1 VTGRFMTLPM
11 VGVAFLFAALA
22 APAQAAD
29 VPIVT
34 GEHWT
39 KASEAEKKAFLVG
52 AANVI
57 SIEYELR
64 RDDLRQRPG
73 MIAALV
79 SNLQPMTL
87 SDISQAVDAYYMA
100 NPGQTSRSVIEVIV
114 TDIARSNRRSR
125 ESSYAE
131 DPITC
136 DALRRADRHCL
147 HQHDP

>member
-1 VTGRFMTLPM
+1 VTGRYMRFATI
-11 VGVAFLFAALA
+11 GVALLIAALVV
-22 APAQAAD
+22 PAQAAD

-64 RDDLRQRPG
+64 RGDRRQRPG

-79 SNLQPMTL
+79 TNLQPMTL

-100 NPGQTSRSVIEVIV
+100 NPGQSSRSVIEVIV
-114 TDIARSNRRSR
+114 TDIAKVKPSK
-125 ESSYAE
+125 
-131 DPITC
+131 
-136 DALRRADRHCL
+136 
-147 HQHDP
+147 

>member
-1 VTGRFMTLPM
+1 MTGLHMR
-11 VGVAFLFAALA
+11 FAAIGAALLISALA
-22 APAQAAD
+22 TPAQAAD

-64 RDDLRQRPG
+64 RDDRRQRPG

-79 SNLQPMTL
+79 TNLQPMTL

-100 NPGQTSRSVIEVIV
+100 NPGQSSRSVIEVIV
-114 TDIARSNRRSR
+114 TDIAKVKPSK
-125 ESSYAE
+125 
-131 DPITC
+131 
-136 DALRRADRHCL
+136 
-147 HQHDP
+147 